1 MENNNKHT
9 IFLTVVAIATL
20 LIVVVGTTFAY
31 FTSRVT
37 TNGDDETQTVIKSA
51 TLGITYEAGAKV
63 VLGTEEQ
70 GIFPGAS
77 TTNTFTVKNT
87 GDYDSAVDISWKDLT
102 NDFEGNDLVYTLK
115 RTDEDGSNEV
125 TVKEETVIPKT
136 GENLLIANETVP
148 TKKSYRYTIYIT
160 FKETNVDQSVDKGKT
175 FDSKINVEIAENDHS
190 GHYTTPTD

>member
-9 IFLTVVAIATL
+9 IFLTVVALATL

-87 GDYDSAVDISWKDLT
+87 GDYDSAVDISWKDLA
-102 NDFEGNDLVYTLK
+102 NDFAGSDLVYTLE
-115 RTDEDGSNEV
+115 RTDEDGTNKV
-125 TVKEETVIPKT
+125 PVKGETVIPKT
-136 GENLLIANETVP
+136 GENLLIANETIP
-148 TKKSYRYTIYIT
+148 TGKSYKYTLHIT
-160 FKETNVDQSVDKGKT
+160 FKETNEDQSIDKGKT
-175 FDSKINVEIAENDHS
+175 FDSKINVEIAENAS
-190 GHYTTPTD
+190 TGHYTTPTE